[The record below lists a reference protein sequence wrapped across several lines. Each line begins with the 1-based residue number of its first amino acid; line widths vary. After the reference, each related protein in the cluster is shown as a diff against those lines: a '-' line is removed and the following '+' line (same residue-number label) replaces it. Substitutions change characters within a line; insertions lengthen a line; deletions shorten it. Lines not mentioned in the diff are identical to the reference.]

1 MFHTL
6 PDNSGDGMKF
16 KILPAAEIAQSFE
29 PRAVRRC
36 IQLRGNDNHRLQS
49 QRFAE
54 GRELAADH
62 LERMDWIIR
71 VGVARV
77 DQMNEK
83 TRAFDVAEKADA
95 EARALVRAFDKA
107 RKVGDHKSA
116 ADIGAVGAGAA
127 VSVDDAEIRFERR
140 KGIAGDLRARSGN
153 YRNQRGLP
161 SIGEANKANV
171 SKKF

>member
-6 PDNSGDGMKF
+6 PGNSGDGMKF

-29 PRAVRRC
+29 PRAVRCC

-71 VGVARV
+71 VGVSRV

-83 TRAFDVAEKADA
+83 TRPFDVAQQADA
-95 EARALVRAFDKA
+95 EGPALWR
-107 RKVGDHKSA
+107 H
-116 ADIGAVGAGAA
+116 
-127 VSVDDAEIRFERR
+127 FE
-140 KGIAGDLRARSGN
+140 
-153 YRNQRGLP
+153 
-161 SIGEANKANV
+161 
-171 SKKF
+171 